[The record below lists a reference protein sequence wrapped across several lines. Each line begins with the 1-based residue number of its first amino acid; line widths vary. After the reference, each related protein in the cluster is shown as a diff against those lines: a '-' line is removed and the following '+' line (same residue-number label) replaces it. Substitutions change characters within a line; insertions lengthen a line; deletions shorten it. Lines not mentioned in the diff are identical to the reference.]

1 MNGLANFN
9 IIGNGFDLYHGM
21 PTSYYYFACYLLA
34 KNEDIYD
41 DWAEMYGFSRGIIHR
56 PFEDLER
63 KIDDK
68 GYWSNFE
75 KSLGYISSEWVENS
89 LLDDLDLENPEAV
102 DLPIERPNHVA
113 EIKQMLND
121 WIRETVD
128 TDHNFEVVNQLIGAK
143 KLDISA
149 SDAFLSFNY
158 THTLEKLYH
167 AHNVLHIHGE
177 NTLDSEDCELVIGH
191 GNDSEIKKMQETIE
205 DLEQY
210 YYEQPSRNRIQEYQF
225 EIDILEDLRKP
236 VETCLKRLKAFLA
249 KLPEPEAIYVYG
261 FSLGDVDVPY
271 IKFIRAKW
279 PNCRWKFSY
288 YSDSDK
294 ITIDKTAEFLGL
306 KESQYEL
313 FELKNE
319 TSNEIEKRIVK
330 ENHIQTFPVL

>member
-1 MNGLANFN
+1 
-9 IIGNGFDLYHGM
+9 
-21 PTSYYYFACYLLA
+21 
-34 KNEDIYD
+34 
-41 DWAEMYGFSRGIIHR
+41 MYGFSRGIIHR

-113 EIKQMLND
+113 EIKQMLSD

-128 TDHNFEVVNQLIGAK
+128 TDHNFEVVNQLIGTK

-191 GNDSEIKKMQETIE
+191 GNDSEIKKNA
-205 DLEQY
+205 
-210 YYEQPSRNRIQEYQF
+210 RNNR
-225 EIDILEDLRKP
+225 
-236 VETCLKRLKAFLA
+236 
-249 KLPEPEAIYVYG
+249 G
-261 FSLGDVDVPY
+261 S
-271 IKFIRAKW
+271 
-279 PNCRWKFSY
+279 
-288 YSDSDK
+288 
-294 ITIDKTAEFLGL
+294 
-306 KESQYEL
+306 
-313 FELKNE
+313 
-319 TSNEIEKRIVK
+319 
-330 ENHIQTFPVL
+330 